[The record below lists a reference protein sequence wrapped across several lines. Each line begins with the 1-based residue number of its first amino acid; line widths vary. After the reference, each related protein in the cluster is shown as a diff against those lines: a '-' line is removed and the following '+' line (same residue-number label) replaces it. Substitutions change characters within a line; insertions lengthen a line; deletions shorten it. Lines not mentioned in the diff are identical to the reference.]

1 MLSSAYTMKL
11 TTKGRYAVTA
21 MMDLA
26 LQHESAS
33 SARVTLTDISVRQDI
48 SLSYLE
54 QLFASLRKAG
64 LVDAVRGPGGGYAIA
79 KASQEISIAEI
90 LIAVEENLDLT
101 CGSGSACGGDHD
113 PCLTHGLWSNLSLE
127 LHRFLDNKKLADII
141 HQPKKGTVNNN
152 ATTQDFSGIPIE
164 LS

>member
-1 MLSSAYTMKL
+1 MKL

-26 LQHESAS
+26 LQAECAEG
-33 SARVTLTDISVRQDI
+33 ARVTLTDIADRQDI

-54 QLFASLRKAG
+54 QLFANLRKAG
-64 LVDAVRGPGGGYAIA
+64 LVNAVRGPGGGYAIA
-79 KASQEISIAEI
+79 KQAEHISVAEI
-90 LIAVEENLDLT
+90 LAAVDENLDLT

-113 PCLTHGLWSNLSLE
+113 PCLTHGLWSNLSDE
-127 LHRFLDNKKLADII
+127 LYRFLDQKKLAEII
-141 HQPKKGTVNNN
+141 KRP
-152 ATTQDFSGIPIE
+152 TTPLSSQNFSGIPIE

>member
-1 MLSSAYTMKL
+1 MKL

-26 LQHESAS
+26 LQADSAKGT
-33 SARVTLTDISVRQDI
+33 RVTLTDIADRQDI

-54 QLFASLRKAG
+54 QLFASLRKSG
-64 LVDAVRGPGGGYAIA
+64 LVNAVRGPGGGYAIA
-79 KASQEISIAEI
+79 KQANEISVAEI
-90 LIAVEENLDLT
+90 LSAVDENLDLT

-113 PCLTHGLWSNLSLE
+113 PCLTHGLWSNLSDE
-127 LHRFLDNKKLADII
+127 LYRFLDQKKLSEII
-141 HQPKKGTVNNN
+141 KHSLSPSPSSQN
-152 ATTQDFSGIPIE
+152 FSGIPIE

>member
-1 MLSSAYTMKL
+1 MKL

-26 LQHESAS
+26 LKADSAEG
-33 SARVTLTDISVRQDI
+33 ARVTLTDIAERQDI

-54 QLFASLRKAG
+54 QLFSSLRKAG
-64 LVDAVRGPGGGYAIA
+64 LVNAVRGPGGGYAIA
-79 KASQEISIAEI
+79 KQAEHISVAEI
-90 LIAVEENLDLT
+90 LAAVDENLDLT

-113 PCLTHGLWSNLSLE
+113 PCLTHGLWSNLSDE
-127 LHRFLDNKKLADII
+127 LYRFLDQKKLAEII
-141 HQPKKGTVNNN
+141 KRPAGSSAQN
-152 ATTQDFSGIPIE
+152 FSGIPIQ

>member
-1 MLSSAYTMKL
+1 MKL

-26 LQHESAS
+26 LQNESAD
-33 SARVTLTDISVRQDI
+33 SARVALVDISERQGI

-54 QLFASLRKAG
+54 QLFANLRKAG
-64 LVDAVRGPGGGYAIA
+64 LVDAVRGPGGGYAIS
-79 KASQEISIAEI
+79 KPSVEISIAEI
-90 LIAVEENLDLT
+90 LSAVDENLDLT

-113 PCLTHGLWSNLSLE
+113 PCLTHGLWSNLSAE
-127 LHRFLDNKKLADII
+127 LLSFLDNKKLADII
-141 HQPKKGTVNNN
+141 RRPNPSA
-152 ATTQDFSGIPIE
+152 ATQTKPITSQATSQNFSGIPIE